1 MSKKDYIEFKGDVH
15 GSDDAYAAGH
25 IKWRARL
32 TRPICER
39 IRTMAGMILAMKTLD
54 LFSVTT
60 MNELMTRYA
69 LMVTDGTG
77 GCAITPACLELVAY
91 EDSFVWNWM
100 LGDRFDTKIETDLI
114 NIDRLETLM
123 KRRGWL

>member
-1 MSKKDYIEFKGDVH
+1 MKDYIEFKGDVH

-25 IKWRARL
+25 VRWRVRL

-69 LMVTDGTG
+69 LAVTSG
-77 GCAITPACLELVAY
+77 GGKNVYLECLELVVY
-91 EDSFVWNWM
+91 PDSFVWNWM
-100 LGDRFDTKIETDLI
+100 LDDPFNTRVETDLI
-114 NIDRLETLM
+114 DIERLETLM